1 MTPATVSKPQ
11 DAPVGEGPAGTAARP
26 TGRVLDEA
34 EARYMQGAKEP
45 VTSSVLISNSKYL
58 NNPYY
63 RDAFA
68 QSALRRVGND
78 LPFTYMIP
86 AMVKAITEVSDHA
99 EFFRL
104 IAEEKLKNPDFAA
117 WVDARRYTTYRADD
131 LRSYADGT
139 LGAAI
144 RVFLEQSGMD
154 MEFMKPKEITSDLQY
169 TVQRRAAVHD
179 IEHIVTGF
187 GPNPAGEEALALMN
201 IVATARYLTPALA
214 QYFSHANCFTS
225 ISGYSRVTHHY
236 HGALPTFM
244 DAMQKGIAAGLAL
257 KRPMFLE
264 EWESYLDWQLD
275 DLAAHLGFE
284 RGPGPEWDWTSQAAM
299 G

>member
-1 MTPATVSKPQ
+1 MEPTTSSNAASPATDPFGRAGLTLD
-11 DAPVGEGPAGTAARP
+11 DAES
-26 TGRVLDEA
+26 
-34 EARYMQGAKEP
+34 RYMQGEKEP

-68 QSALRRVGND
+68 QSTLRRVGND

-99 EFFRL
+99 EF
-104 IAEEKLKNPDFAA
+104 AA
-117 WVDARRYTTYRADD
+117 WVDARRYTTYRAED
-131 LRSYADGT
+131 LRSCVDGT
-139 LGAAI
+139 LGASI

-236 HGALPTFM
+236 HGVLPTFM
-244 DAMQKGIAAGLAL
+244 DAMQ
-257 KRPMFLE
+257 
-264 EWESYLDWQLD
+264 
-275 DLAAHLGFE
+275 
-284 RGPGPEWDWTSQAAM
+284 
-299 G
+299 